1 MRHQCSLSRMCT
13 DSLRA
18 LEYVT
23 LHSSVKSTVSVLF
36 ASVCT
41 KDLELIWAARWSNWD
56 QSETLSASKKSFH
69 EMLLK
74 PPECALLCLE
84 QCSVALSRSCSTLFP
99 YEYTSGKENTRQ
111 IARFRCHLILCVHW
125 TWNQDG
131 MVSDRTVPK
140 LMHFGKKKTKFSWH
154 KSLNCPECAQLSLVH
169 CSVHETYAKLFLMDY
184 SVAFYS
190 PWGDSLLKS

>member
-1 MRHQCSLSRMCT
+1 M
-13 DSLRA
+13 
-18 LEYVT
+18 
-23 LHSSVKSTVSVLF
+23 LHSSALCPYSRKAKNILKSTVSVLF

-84 QCSVALSRSCSTLFP
+84 QCSVALSRSCSTPFP

-111 IARFRCHLILCVHW
+111 IARFRCHLILYVHW

-140 LMHFGKKKTKFSWH
+140 LMHFGKKKLSFPDTKVWIVQNVHNSVSCTVVSMKHMQSFS
-154 KSLNCPECAQLSLVH
+154 
-169 CSVHETYAKLFLMDY
+169 
-184 SVAFYS
+184 
-190 PWGDSLLKS
+190 